1 MTSFNELVED
11 YSRHQVPDEKT
22 VGGIHIGIIVI
33 GVGITITAFLLGSQ
47 MGLTLGFWNSLYAFY
62 LGGLLLAIVSGFTG
76 AVGASTRLSTA
87 MIIKNTFG
95 ESGAIFVNLILT
107 LVMLGWC
114 TVLAAFFGDALLAG
128 LETNWQF
135 AAFSRESYVALGSA
149 IMALITIFGFKALDK
164 QSLIMVPMMLVF
176 LLVILIWALK
186 QANFATIISTT
197 PSNGPDMGLGA
208 ATSIVVGSFIVGATV
223 FPDVCRYVRNG
234 KQAAI
239 GSLIAFLVGYPLIL
253 ILSAI
258 PSIATGEMD
267 LMKVVATLGL
277 GFLGF
282 FFLVFASLTTGT
294 FQIYSASL
302 SAAALFKIDKW
313 KLVIIIAAVTTII
326 AIFFSID
333 YFLNWLTFLSI
344 LIPPISGIYV
354 TRFLF
359 IKPQSDNQYVA
370 SKISIPAFGAWIL
383 GAFVAYLTH
392 VNTFRFTAI
401 SAIDAILVASFSYYL
416 LQTMADKIATRK
428 YSRSP

>member
-208 ATSIVVGSFIVGATV
+208 ATSIVVGSFIVGATCFSGRV
-223 FPDVCRYVRNG
+223 SLRAQRKTGCHRVINRILGRLPAHIDFVRHPKHRDGRNG
-234 KQAAI
+234 SDESRSNARI
-239 GSLIAFLVGYPLIL
+239 RFPRV
-253 ILSAI
+253 
-258 PSIATGEMD
+258 
-267 LMKVVATLGL
+267 
-277 GFLGF
+277 
-282 FFLVFASLTTGT
+282 
-294 FQIYSASL
+294 
-302 SAAALFKIDKW
+302 
-313 KLVIIIAAVTTII
+313 
-326 AIFFSID
+326 
-333 YFLNWLTFLSI
+333 FLSR
-344 LIPPISGIYV
+344 V
-354 TRFLF
+354 RFF
-359 IKPQSDNQYVA
+359 DNR
-370 SKISIPAFGAWIL
+370 
-383 GAFVAYLTH
+383 H
-392 VNTFRFTAI
+392 
-401 SAIDAILVASFSYYL
+401 FSNL
-416 LQTMADKIATRK
+416 
-428 YSRSP
+428 